1 MWIRRPH
8 ILAHLYTAS
17 AVCFLFGLLLETP
30 WPARI
35 AALAVFL
42 LALRQVG
49 DELPGHYV
57 ISKEHRINLFP
68 QNPIEQRLHDEVRDK
83 FEAGNRK
90 IFAAILWGL
99 TLEIAGS
106 LIRD

>member
-8 ILAHLYTAS
+8 ILAHLYKAS
-17 AVCFLFGLLLETP
+17 VVCFLMGIVLETP

-35 AALAVFL
+35 AAIAVFL
-42 LALRQVG
+42 VALRQVG
-49 DELPGHYV
+49 DALPGHYV

-68 QNPIEQRLHDEVRDK
+68 QNPIEQRLHDEVRQG
-83 FEAGNRK
+83 FQAGNWK

-99 TLEIAGS
+99 ALEITGS
-106 LIRD
+106 LIRS